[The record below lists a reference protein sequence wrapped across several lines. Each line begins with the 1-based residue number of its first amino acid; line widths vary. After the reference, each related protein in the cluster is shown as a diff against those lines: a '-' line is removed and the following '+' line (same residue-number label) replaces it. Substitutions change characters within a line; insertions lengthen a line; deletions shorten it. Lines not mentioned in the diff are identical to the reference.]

1 MTPAL
6 HIAAAQSAAN
16 RGRNFACAVCS
27 GNEAKAK
34 PMARTVPALPKQSN

>member
-6 HIAAAQSAAN
+6 HMTAAQTAATRGSAV
-16 RGRNFACAVCS
+16 ACVVCL

-34 PMARTVPALPKQSN
+34 PMARTVPALPKLQA

>member
-6 HIAAAQSAAN
+6 HIASDQTAAN
-16 RGRNFACAVCS
+16 RGAVLVCALCS

-34 PMARTVPALPKQSN
+34 PMARTVPALPSQSK